1 MKLFKFIAD
10 SGLLSRRRAQ
20 EEIKNAMV
28 TVNDKLILDPFH
40 DINIKDDVRYDQK
53 KVKQR
58 DRFTTILLHKPKG
71 YISTKSDEKD
81 RKTIFELIPSKYYL
95 NHVGR
100 LDKDTTGAILLTDD
114 GQISQFLMHPKN
126 KIEKEYLAVSDK
138 FLDKKTIDKIK
149 RGIFIGSNQ
158 KGKAKII
165 SQEKIKNRVEI
176 KMILRQGKKNE
187 IRRIFKFLDLKLF
200 SLKRERIGEILL
212 GDLPKGSWRE
222 LSKKEIKYL
231 QRIRS
236 KS

>member
-114 GQISQFLMHPKN
+114 GQLSQFLMHPKN

-165 SQEKIKNRVEI
+165 SQEKIKHRVEI